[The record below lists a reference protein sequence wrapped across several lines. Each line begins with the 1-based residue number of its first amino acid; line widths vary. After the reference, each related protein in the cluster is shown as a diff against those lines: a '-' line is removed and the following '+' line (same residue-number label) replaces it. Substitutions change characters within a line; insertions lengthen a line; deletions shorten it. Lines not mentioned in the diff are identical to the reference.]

1 MGLVCFRSGNGFM
14 MVRLLD
20 KDHGGREE
28 RMFEHENVE
37 DEERSNPLT
46 HGLMLYGHT
55 YLSRIHAT
63 VQCMTMC
70 RGTVDGQKFAKGIHT
85 QRQTI
90 VPMQTPSP
98 PHIQC

>member
-1 MGLVCFRSGNGFM
+1 M